1 MVRNQA
7 VAFRTFRTR
16 GGAILVTC
24 PKCKRCSTFVR
35 AAPPH
40 IDSCG
45 FESHSFRC
53 EWCASYLVG
62 IIDPIDGD
70 LVVSLLEKPSGVTAI
85 PPRDQANMSD
95 RYKAQQSEL
104 EQIGPTGLQREGTGK
119 AQGYGEMQLQLGT
132 RDAGRHK
139 ANA

>member
-1 MVRNQA
+1 MR
-7 VAFRTFRTR
+7 
-16 GGAILVTC
+16 
-24 PKCKRCSTFVR
+24 
-35 AAPPH
+35 
-40 IDSCG
+40 
-45 FESHSFRC
+45 
-53 EWCASYLVG
+53 
-62 IIDPIDGD
+62 
-70 LVVSLLEKPSGVTAI
+70 
-85 PPRDQANMSD
+85 D